1 MKINRV
7 VFGWTIFAI
16 VLFILALVVVIPAF
30 LAGPAAKL
38 SSAGISHRA
47 TSPPSSSPSSAALPA
62 FLTSSF
68 PADDPARDSLPPSI
82 LPVVVLKDKNL
93 LFPSELNS
101 RPWRR
106 IYPPVHSGTI
116 SPAGP
121 QYQ

>member
-38 SSAGISHRA
+38 ISAGISHRA

-82 LPVVVLKDKNL
+82 LPVVVLKE
-93 LFPSELNS
+93 FAFSIFS
-101 RPWRR
+101 
-106 IYPPVHSGTI
+106 
-116 SPAGP
+116 
-121 QYQ
+121 